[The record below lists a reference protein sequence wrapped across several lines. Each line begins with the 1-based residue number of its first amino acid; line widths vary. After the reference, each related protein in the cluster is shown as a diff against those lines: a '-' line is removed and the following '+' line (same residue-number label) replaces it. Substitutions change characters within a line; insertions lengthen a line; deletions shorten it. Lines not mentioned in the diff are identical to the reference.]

1 MFNDKI
7 NKKRK
12 NSRKMREGRKIHFNA
27 FRYNGKNGVILD
39 MRSLIK
45 FALNRGVDCEMIER

>member
-1 MFNDKI
+1 MR
-7 NKKRK
+7 KR
-12 NSRKMREGRKIHFNA
+12 RKIHFNA